1 MKNWKNRF
9 VLFLGAALL
18 LMGFNF
24 GVRAASAQPGQTAY
38 VSFSM
43 SGIYGIQGSFSYSNP
58 AIITS
63 ISSSHSFSGLMG
75 FVDNNRCALAGAAE
89 SSGAITLAITLSADA
104 APGDSCTVTFTY
116 QTSDG
121 DGQLSGT
128 QVASG
133 TVTVEAPPTEPTTQ
147 PTESTT
153 QPTESTTKPTEP
165 TTQPTEPTTKPTE
178 PTTRPTEPDTQP
190 TTRPTEPTT
199 KPTEEELNTAQL
211 QARIQEARKLEE
223 KAYTEES
230 WKDLET
236 ALKAAESALDS
247 DSQSRI
253 DSAEQSLRQA
263 IASLVKLDYTQ
274 LQAVLEEAEA
284 QRDSEEGQLWQKL
297 LEAAQESEKLLESR
311 DQKEID
317 AAAKAL
323 QELLEQLAR
332 EPQPTEPE
340 QTEAPTQE
348 TTLPEVT
355 EPPAQGGG
363 AGAWPVFLILSLLV
377 NAGLIGWI
385 LWSRRSKSS
394 KEEAVYRDIELE
406 DDEE

>member
-9 VLFLGAALL
+9 VLFLGAAIL
-18 LMGFNF
+18 LMACNF

-75 FVDNNRCALAGAAE
+75 FIDSNSCALAGASE
-89 SSGAITLAITLSADA
+89 SSGSITLAISLSGDA

-121 DGQLSGT
+121 NGQLSGT

-147 PTESTT
+147 PTE
-153 QPTESTTKPTEP
+153 
-165 TTQPTEPTTKPTE
+165 PTTKPTE
-178 PTTRPTEPDTQP
+178 PTTRPTEPTK
-190 TTRPTEPTT
+190 PTEPTT
-199 KPTEEELNTAQL
+199 KPTEEELNRTQL

-223 KAYTEES
+223 KVYTQQS
-230 WKDLET
+230 WEALET
-236 ALKAAESALDS
+236 ALEAAESALDS

-253 DSAEQSLRQA
+253 DKAEQSLRQA
-263 IASLVKLDYTQ
+263 ISSLVKLDYTQ
-274 LQAVLEEAEA
+274 LQAALEKAEA
-284 QRDSEEGQLWQKL
+284 QCSSTQGQLWQKL
-297 LEAAQESEKLLESR
+297 LKAAQESGELLESR

-317 AAAKAL
+317 AAAKTL
-323 QELLEQLAR
+323 QELLEQLAQ
-332 EPQPTEPE
+332 EPQSTEPE
-340 QTEAPTQE
+340 QTEPSTQE

-355 EPPAQGGG
+355 EAPAKSGG
-363 AGAWPVFLILSLLV
+363 AGAWPVFFVLSLLG
-377 NAGLIGWI
+377 NAGLVGWI
-385 LWSRRSKSS
+385 LWSRRNKSP
-394 KEEAVYRDIELE
+394 KEEAVFRDIELE
-406 DDEE
+406 EDEE

>member
-9 VLFLGAALL
+9 VLFLGAAIL
-18 LMGFNF
+18 LMACNF

-75 FVDNNRCALAGAAE
+75 FIDSNSCALAGASE
-89 SSGAITLAITLSADA
+89 SSGSITLAITLSGDA

-116 QTSDG
+116 QTVSDG
-121 DGQLSGT
+121 ISGELSGT

-147 PTESTT
+147 PTE
-153 QPTESTTKPTEP
+153 
-165 TTQPTEPTTKPTE
+165 PTTKPTE
-178 PTTRPTEPDTQP
+178 PTTRPTEPTTQP
-190 TTRPTEPTT
+190 TEPTTRPTEPTKPTEPTT
-199 KPTEEELNTAQL
+199 KPTEEELNRTQL

-223 KAYTEES
+223 KVYTQQS
-230 WKDLET
+230 WEALET
-236 ALKAAESALDS
+236 ALEAAESALDS

-253 DSAEQSLRQA
+253 DKAEQSLRQA
-263 IASLVKLDYTQ
+263 ISSLVKLDYTQ
-274 LQAVLEEAEA
+274 LQAALEKAEA
-284 QRDSEEGQLWQKL
+284 QCSSTQGQLWQKL
-297 LEAAQESEKLLESR
+297 LKAAQESGEFLESR

-317 AAAKAL
+317 AAAKTL
-323 QELLEQLAR
+323 QQLLEQLAQ

-340 QTEAPTQE
+340 QTEPSTQE

-355 EPPAQGGG
+355 EAPAKSGG
-363 AGAWPVFLILSLLV
+363 AGAWPVIFVLSLLG
-377 NAGLIGWI
+377 NAGLVGWI
-385 LWSRRSKSS
+385 LWSRRNKSP
-394 KEEAVYRDIELE
+394 KEEAVFRDIELE
-406 DDEE
+406 EDEE

>member
-75 FVDNNRCALAGAAE
+75 FIDSNSCALAGASE
-89 SSGAITLAITLSADA
+89 SSGSITLAISLSADA

-153 QPTESTTKPTEP
+153 K
-165 TTQPTEPTTKPTE
+165 PTEPTTKPTE
-178 PTTRPTEPDTQP
+178 PTTRPTEPTTRPTQPTQP

-211 QARIQEARKLEE
+211 EARIQEAQKLEE

-230 WKDLET
+230 WKALET
-236 ALKAAESALDS
+236 ALEGAESALDS

-253 DSAEQSLRQA
+253 DGAEQSLRQA
-263 IASLVKLDYTQ
+263 IAKLVKLDYTQ
-274 LQAVLEEAEA
+274 LQAALEEAEA
-284 QRDSEEGQLWQKL
+284 QRDSEEGQL
-297 LEAAQESEKLLESR
+297 
-311 DQKEID
+311 
-317 AAAKAL
+317 
-323 QELLEQLAR
+323 
-332 EPQPTEPE
+332 
-340 QTEAPTQE
+340 
-348 TTLPEVT
+348 
-355 EPPAQGGG
+355 
-363 AGAWPVFLILSLLV
+363 
-377 NAGLIGWI
+377 
-385 LWSRRSKSS
+385 
-394 KEEAVYRDIELE
+394 
-406 DDEE
+406 

>member
-75 FVDNNRCALAGAAE
+75 FIDSNSCALAGASE
-89 SSGAITLAITLSADA
+89 SSGSITLAISLSADA

-153 QPTESTTKPTEP
+153 K
-165 TTQPTEPTTKPTE
+165 PTEPTTKPTE
-178 PTTRPTEPDTQP
+178 PTTRPTEPTEPTTRPTQPTQP

-211 QARIQEARKLEE
+211 EARIQEAQTLEE

-230 WKDLET
+230 WKALET
-236 ALKAAESALDS
+236 ALEGAESALDS

-253 DSAEQSLRQA
+253 DGAEQSLRQA
-263 IASLVKLDYTQ
+263 IAKLVKLDYTQ
-274 LQAVLEEAEA
+274 LQAALEEAEA

-311 DQKEID
+311 DQEEID
-317 AAAKAL
+317 AAAEAL

-355 EPPAQGGG
+355 EPPAQDGG

-394 KEEAVYRDIELE
+394 KEEAVFRDIELE
-406 DDEE
+406 EDEE

>member
-75 FVDNNRCALAGAAE
+75 FIDSNSCALAGASE
-89 SSGAITLAITLSADA
+89 TSGSITLAITLSADA

-116 QTSDG
+116 QTVNDG
-121 DGQLSGT
+121 IDAELSGT
-128 QVASG
+128 KVASG

-153 QPTESTTKPTEP
+153 KPTEP
-165 TTQPTEPTTKPTE
+165 TTKPTEPTTKPTE

-199 KPTEEELNTAQL
+199 EPTEEELNTAQL

-223 KAYTEES
+223 KVYTEES
-230 WKDLET
+230 WKALET
-236 ALKAAESALDS
+236 ALEAAESALDS
-247 DSQSRI
+247 DSQSRM
-253 DSAEQSLRQA
+253 DEAEQSLRQA
-263 IASLVKLDYTQ
+263 MESLVKLDYTQ
-274 LQAVLEEAEA
+274 LQAALEEAEA
-284 QRDSEEGQLWQKL
+284 QCSGTQGQLWQKL
-297 LEAAQESEKLLESR
+297 LEAAQESGKLLESR
-311 DQKEID
+311 DQEEID
-317 AAAKAL
+317 AAAKTL
-323 QELLEQLAR
+323 QELLEQLAQ
-332 EPQPTEPE
+332 EPQSTEPE

-355 EPPAQGGG
+355 EAPAKNGG
-363 AGAWPVFLILSLLV
+363 AGAWPVFLILSLLG

-385 LWSRRSKSS
+385 LWSRRNKSP
-394 KEEAVYRDIELE
+394 KEEAVFRDIEL
-406 DDEE
+406 DGDEE

>member
-18 LMGFNF
+18 LMAFNF

-38 VSFSM
+38 VSFSV

-58 AIITS
+58 AIITG
-63 ISSSHSFSGLMG
+63 ISSSHSFSGMMG
-75 FVDNNRCALAGAAE
+75 PMDGNSCALAGATE
-89 SSGAITLAITLSADA
+89 TSGSITLAISLSADA

-128 QVASG
+128 QVATG
-133 TVTVEAPPTEPTTQ
+133 TVTVEAPPTEPTTK
-147 PTESTT
+147 
-153 QPTESTTKPTEP
+153 PTESTTKPTEP
-165 TTQPTEPTTKPTE
+165 TTKPTEPTTKPTE

-199 KPTEEELNTAQL
+199 EPTEEELNTAQL

-223 KAYTEES
+223 KVYTEES
-230 WKDLET
+230 WKALET
-236 ALKAAESALDS
+236 ALEAAESALDS
-247 DSQSRI
+247 DSQSRM
-253 DSAEQSLRQA
+253 DEAEQSLRQA
-263 IASLVKLDYTQ
+263 MESLVKLDYTQ
-274 LQAVLEEAEA
+274 LQAALEEAEA
-284 QRDSEEGQLWQKL
+284 QCSGTQGQLWQKL
-297 LEAAQESEKLLESR
+297 LETARESGKLLESR
-311 DQKEID
+311 DQEEID
-317 AAAKAL
+317 AAAKTL
-323 QELLEQLAR
+323 QELLEQLAQ
-332 EPQPTEPE
+332 EPQSTEPE

-355 EPPAQGGG
+355 EAPAKNGG
-363 AGAWPVFLILSLLV
+363 AGAWPVFLILSLLG

-385 LWSRRSKSS
+385 LWSRRNKSP
-394 KEEAVYRDIELE
+394 KEEAVFRDIELDE
-406 DDEE
+406 DEE

>member
-18 LMGFNF
+18 LMAFNF

-75 FVDNNRCALAGAAE
+75 FIDSNSCALAGASE
-89 SSGAITLAITLSADA
+89 SSGSITLAISLSADA

-116 QTSDG
+116 QTVSDG
-121 DGQLSGT
+121 NGQLSGT
-128 QVASG
+128 QVATG
-133 TVTVEAPPTEPTTQ
+133 TVTVEAPPTEPTT
-147 PTESTT
+147 
-153 QPTESTTKPTEP
+153 K
-165 TTQPTEPTTKPTE
+165 PTEPTTKPTE

-199 KPTEEELNTAQL
+199 EPTEEELNTAQL

-223 KAYTEES
+223 KVYTEES
-230 WKDLET
+230 WKALET
-236 ALKAAESALDS
+236 ALEAAESALDS
-247 DSQSRI
+247 DSQSRV
-253 DSAEQSLRQA
+253 DEAEQSLRQA
-263 IASLVKLDYTQ
+263 MESLVKLDYTQ
-274 LQAVLEEAEA
+274 LQAALEEAEA
-284 QRDSEEGQLWQKL
+284 QCSGTQGQLWQKL
-297 LEAAQESEKLLESR
+297 LETAQESGKLLESR
-311 DQKEID
+311 DQEKID
-317 AAAKAL
+317 AAAKTL
-323 QELLEQLAR
+323 QELLEQLAQ
-332 EPQPTEPE
+332 EPQSTEPE

-355 EPPAQGGG
+355 EAPAKNGG
-363 AGAWPVFLILSLLV
+363 AGAWPVFLILSLLG

-385 LWSRRSKSS
+385 LWSRRNKSP
-394 KEEAVYRDIELE
+394 KEEAVFRDIELDE
-406 DDEE
+406 DEE